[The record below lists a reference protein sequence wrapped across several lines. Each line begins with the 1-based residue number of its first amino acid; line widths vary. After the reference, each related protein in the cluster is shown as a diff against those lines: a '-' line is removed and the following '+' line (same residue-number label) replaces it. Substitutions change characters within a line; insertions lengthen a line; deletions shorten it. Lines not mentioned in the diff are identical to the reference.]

1 MELAPVDARA
11 LLSFEDGICH
21 EVIDEDDVETP
32 AQIDLMSELIEGH
45 SLEVSC
51 ESIPELPAEAR
62 RLAKAGDA
70 RINIH

>member
-1 MELAPVDARA
+1 MDLAPVDATA
-11 LLSFEDGICH
+11 LLSFEDGVCH

-32 AQIDLMSELIEGH
+32 AQIDLMSEMIEGD

-62 RLAKAGDA
+62 RLAKAGDS

>member
-1 MELAPVDARA
+1 MALAPLDATA

-32 AQIDLMSELIEGH
+32 AQLDLMSAMLAGDT
-45 SLEVSC
+45 LEVSC
-51 ESIPELPAEAR
+51 ESIPELPAEAL

-70 RINIH
+70 RINSH